1 MTGLAPCTYV
11 THGWGVHD
19 ERWTQALADLGF
31 TVETIS
37 LTRDGLD
44 ITDVNSRLAQGSGPV
59 LAGPLD
65 SITSRIRTSRP
76 VIGLS
81 WGFDLLEMR
90 ARSEDITW
98 LTGLKGLVVD
108 SPETRAIAQA
118 AGVHDDRIRTI
129 PWGIDLDT
137 CTDTETAQTPASFAL
152 PSTTRLIVTLR
163 AHEAR
168 YRNDDILTAFCD
180 LGLEDC
186 ALILGNSGSLTA
198 DLSRRAQSSPL
209 ADRIRFVGTLPE
221 SDIPSLLHG
230 ADVYVTASEVDGT
243 SVTLLQAMA
252 CGVPVVASDTPG
264 NRAWVTPGETGW
276 LFRTGDATDLRRA
289 LRDALT
295 ADPVATRRMAE
306 AARDRVVRDADWRA
320 NRTRLL
326 ALMAPGANT

>member
-1 MTGLAPCTYV
+1 
-11 THGWGVHD
+11 VHD
-19 ERWTQALADLGF
+19 ERWTQALTDLGF

-37 LTRDGLD
+37 LTRDGLE

-59 LAGPLD
+59 LVGPLD

-90 ARSEDITW
+90 ARGEDIRW
-98 LTGLKGLVVD
+98 LTGLRGLVVD
-108 SPETRAIAQA
+108 SPETRAIAEA
-118 AGVHDDRIRTI
+118 AEVHDDHIRTI

-137 CTDTETAQTPASFAL
+137 CTDAGTAQTPESFAL
-152 PSTTRLIVTLR
+152 PSTSRLIVTLR
-163 AHEAR
+163 AHEPR
-168 YRNDDILTAFCD
+168 YRNDDILTAFFD
-180 LGLEDC
+180 LGLDDC